1 MYTACLEGSS
11 KGFELLCSLVF
22 LMLGIYYVDKGYT
35 TLGALA
41 AIYTM
46 YASFSFQFLQIGKY
60 IPELVGCLANAQNIF
75 YFLDEVKEPA
85 NWYRENGDKRIAETA
100 QAEMPAGQKT
110 TTGIQ
115 HANAVEIRSIRFP
128 TPGRKTCSVIF
139 PGSKKGECV
148 AITGA
153 SGCGKT
159 TLSKLLLGLYPLGEG
174 DIRVNGMS
182 MRESDLADL
191 RRQIAYVPQEPY
203 LFQGSI
209 AENIRMGRPDATEK
223 EIREAAMQAHAHDFI
238 MEFPEGYD
246 TTVGERGNNLSGG
259 QRQRIAIARAILK
272 DTSIILLDEATSAL
286 DNESEQAVNE
296 ALRNLQGQKTILMIA
311 HRPSTIEL
319 ADRVCTM
326 VRAEL

>member
-1 MYTACLEGSS
+1 MWIKDTPPWERWRRSIPCMPPSHSS
-11 KGFELLCSLVF
+11 FYRSESTFRSWWDVSP
-22 LMLGIYYVDKGYT
+22 
-35 TLGALA
+35 TLR
-41 AIYTM
+41 I
-46 YASFSFQFLQIGKY
+46 FSD
-60 IPELVGCLANAQNIF
+60 
-75 YFLDEVKEPA
+75 FLDEVKEPA
-85 NWYRENGDKRIAETA
+85 NWYRENGDERIAETA
-100 QAEMPAGQKT
+100 QAETHAGQKT
-110 TTGIQ
+110 KPAQAETTVVQTMQGMQ
-115 HANAVEIRSIRFP
+115 TPNAVEIRTIRFSY
-128 TPGRKTCSVIF
+128 TGEEDVLRNFTLEV
-139 PGSKKGECV
+139 KKGECV

-174 DIRVNGMS
+174 DICVNGMS